1 MTEII
6 DLLLTNDIVKIAL
19 SFIVFILTDII
30 KKALPQNKTLKT
42 VIIPFILGIIIYAV
56 FGIIFIK
63 GSTALSL
70 IQGGIEIGGMATLI
84 FAIVTQTV
92 KSGSIEKTLTKILKG
107 VLTNSPIKNV
117 VADIIDGYSEENTH
131 EENANSILMLLIS
144 NTSLSEEEC
153 MAITE
158 IIMKAFLNK

>member
-1 MTEII
+1 MEII
-6 DLLLTNDIVKIAL
+6 DLLLNNDIIKITLA
-19 SFIVFILTDII
+19 FIVFVLTNII

-70 IQGGIEIGGMATLI
+70 LQGGVEIGGMATLI
-84 FAIVTQTV
+84 FAIVSQTI

-131 EENANSILMLLIS
+131 EENAKSILMLLIS
-144 NTSLSEEEC
+144 NTTLSEEEC
-153 MAITE
+153 KTITD

>member
-6 DLLLTNDIVKIAL
+6 NLLLNNDIVKITLA
-19 SFIVFILTDII
+19 FVVFALTDII
-30 KKALPQNKTLKT
+30 KKALPQSKSIKT
-42 VIIPFILGIIIYAV
+42 VIIPFLLGIIIYFI

-63 GSTALSL
+63 GSSPLTLL
-70 IQGGIEIGGMATLI
+70 QGGVEIGGMATLI
-84 FAIVTQTV
+84 FAIISQTL
-92 KSGSIEKTLTKILKG
+92 KSDNIEKTLTKILKG

-117 VADIIDGYSEENTH
+117 VADIIDGYSDKNTH

-153 MAITE
+153 KAITD

>member
-6 DLLLTNDIVKIAL
+6 NLLLNNDIIKITLA
-19 SFIVFILTDII
+19 FVVFVLTNII

-42 VIIPFILGIIIYAV
+42 VIIPFILGMIIYSV
-56 FGIIFIK
+56 FGIIFLK

-70 IQGGIEIGGMATLI
+70 LQGGIEIGGLATLI
-84 FAIVTQTV
+84 YAIATQTIN
-92 KSGSIEKTLTKILKG
+92 SGSIEKTLTKILKG
-107 VLTNSPIKNV
+107 VLTNSPTKNI
-117 VADIIDGYSEENTH
+117 VADIIDGYSENNTH

-153 MAITE
+153 KTITD